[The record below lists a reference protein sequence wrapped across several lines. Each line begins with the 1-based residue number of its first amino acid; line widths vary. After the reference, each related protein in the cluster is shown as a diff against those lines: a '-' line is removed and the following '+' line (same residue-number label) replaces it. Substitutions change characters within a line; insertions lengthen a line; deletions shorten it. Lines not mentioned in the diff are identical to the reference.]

1 MAWGPLTSSGPGV
14 QRVSLQETGG
24 ISSRADGTG
33 TTPYSQY
40 VCTHVCTAK
49 SVETT
54 SPQAAV
60 DELDPLIDKR
70 ELKQT
75 RVNGKRYQKIASL
88 GSQDQDVYIFC
99 ERVPRGAAGDFHV
112 WSSLTRLK
120 SLTRST
126 PSSKRRGKR
135 EVKRLQGAEMANS
148 KGSALR

>member
-1 MAWGPLTSSGPGV
+1 MTSSGPGV
-14 QRVSLQETGG
+14 QRVSLQEIGG

-33 TTPYSQY
+33 TTLCMY
-40 VCTHVCTAK
+40 TRTAK

-60 DELDPLIDKR
+60 EELDPLIDKR
-70 ELKQT
+70 ELKET
-75 RVNGKRYQKIASL
+75 RVNGKRYGYQKIASL

-99 ERVPRGAAGDFHV
+99 ERIPRGAAGDFHV
-112 WSSLTRLK
+112 SSSLTRLK

>member
-1 MAWGPLTSSGPGV
+1 MSAFRKLGAYLVGPMGLGLLRTASMYHMYT
-14 QRVSLQETGG
+14 R
-24 ISSRADGTG
+24 
-33 TTPYSQY
+33 
-40 VCTHVCTAK
+40 TAK

-60 DELDPLIDKR
+60 EELDPLIDKR

-75 RVNGKRYQKIASL
+75 RGNGKRYQKIASL

-99 ERVPRGAAGDFHV
+99 ERIPRGAAGDFHV
-112 WSSLTRLK
+112 PSSLTRLK